1 MNDLISIPFSWDDL
15 CDIIHYAEWKVEE
28 VDEAGCDL
36 EHPNIREVLK
46 RLKYIQSRMRYSP
59 TEEAQRI
66 IDQEMIDQEDDE
78 DYNPEFDAASYTQ
91 RVK

>member
-1 MNDLISIPFSWDDL
+1 MTEQISIPFSWDDL

-28 VDEAGCDL
+28 VDEAGCEL

-66 IDQEMIDQEDDE
+66 IDQEMIAESLPYEKAAKDFYNSQE
-78 DYNPEFDAASYTQ
+78 
-91 RVK
+91 

>member
-46 RLKYIQSRMRYSP
+46 RLKYIQSRMRYNP
-59 TEEAQRI
+59 TNKV
-66 IDQEMIDQEDDE
+66 QEMISQE
-78 DYNPEFDAASYTQ
+78 
-91 RVK
+91 

>member
-78 DYNPEFDAASYTQ
+78 DYNPEFDAASYT
-91 RVK
+91 

>member
-15 CDIIHYAEWKVEE
+15 SDTIHYVESKVEE

-46 RLKYIQSRMRYSP
+46 RLKYIQSRMRYSS
-59 TEEAQRI
+59 TEEAQKI
-66 IDQEMIDQEDDE
+66 IDQEMIAESLPYEKAAKDFYNSQE
-78 DYNPEFDAASYTQ
+78 
-91 RVK
+91 

>member
-1 MNDLISIPFSWDDL
+1 MYLKRYKLVIITRRNPMADLISIPFSWDDL

-46 RLKYIQSRMRYSP
+46 RLKYIQSRMRYSS

-66 IDQEMIDQEDDE
+66 IDQE
-78 DYNPEFDAASYTQ
+78 Q
-91 RVK
+91 RE

>member
-1 MNDLISIPFSWDDL
+1 MTTADLISIPFSWDDL

-78 DYNPEFDAASYTQ
+78 DYNPEFDAASYT
-91 RVK
+91 

>member
-1 MNDLISIPFSWDDL
+1 MTEQISIPFSWDDL
-15 CDIIHYAEWKVEE
+15 CDTIHYVEWKVEE

-66 IDQEMIDQEDDE
+66 IDQEMIAESLPYEKAAKDFYNSQE
-78 DYNPEFDAASYTQ
+78 
-91 RVK
+91 